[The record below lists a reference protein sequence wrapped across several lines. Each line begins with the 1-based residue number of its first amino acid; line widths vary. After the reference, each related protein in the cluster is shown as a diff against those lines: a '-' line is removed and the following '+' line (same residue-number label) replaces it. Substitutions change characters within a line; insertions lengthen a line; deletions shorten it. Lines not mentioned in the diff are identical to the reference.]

1 MKKEIKAQTR
11 GVWRK
16 KSRVQSFPVS
26 WFFQPISHEVLISW
40 KETPA
45 GKIRC
50 FYVSLMHSHPPLT
63 QRNFKSIVDVNS
75 GHDAPK
81 DPTNQSSNWTFTPGW
96 YLGIKGCRMM
106 QEILHW
112 WTCSSKGTKEKGKAY
127 LRLLQFFLL
136 PQECN
141 SAKQGVQHSQVVE
154 LMIWHMPQPI
164 HSQHFRF
171 NLCSTLD
178 NQQHRTSLSNPIFPV
193 ASSFPSKH
201 ICITGSFGD
210 LPPANHHHQMPKML
224 SADVH
229 ICQKL
234 VMDPLQDQG
243 QGGKSTSPAE
253 LSTHHSHKPSTHV
266 QENREKQNKSQPSYL
281 PFTLPPQ
288 EVKRHSRTQQS
299 SP

>member
-1 MKKEIKAQTR
+1 M
-11 GVWRK
+11 
-16 KSRVQSFPVS
+16 
-26 WFFQPISHEVLISW
+26 
-40 KETPA
+40 
-45 GKIRC
+45 
-50 FYVSLMHSHPPLT
+50 
-63 QRNFKSIVDVNS
+63 
-75 GHDAPK
+75 
-81 DPTNQSSNWTFTPGW
+81 
-96 YLGIKGCRMM
+96 
-106 QEILHW
+106 
-112 WTCSSKGTKEKGKAY
+112 
-127 LRLLQFFLL
+127 
-136 PQECN
+136 
-141 SAKQGVQHSQVVE
+141 VE

-234 VMDPLQDQG
+234 VMDPPQDQG

-253 LSTHHSHKPSTHV
+253 LSTHHSHKPRTHV

-288 EVKRHSRTQQS
+288 EVKRHSRTQQR